1 MNTVNTKNYS
11 TLLFNVDA
19 GIANI
24 TLNRVES
31 ANSMNMAMGRE
42 LLDAAKCCEQ
52 DGSIRAVILTGAGQ
66 FFSAGGDLKAFA
78 NFGDAISEGL
88 QELTDYLHAA
98 VSIFIR
104 MRAPMIVAVNGAAVG
119 AGFSLAMAG
128 DFVLAADNAKFAM
141 AYTTAGLSP
150 DGGASYFLPRLVGL
164 RRAQELMIGNRK
176 LSAAEALDWG
186 LITRVCSSEKL
197 MDEAREL
204 AQQLAGAATQA
215 IGTVKKQLLVSFDN
229 SPEAQMI
236 LEGNAI
242 SHLASCQDGQE
253 GIHAFLGKRRAV
265 FVGK

>member
-1 MNTVNTKNYS
+1 MTTYS
-11 TLLFNVDA
+11 TLLFTVDA
-19 GIANI
+19 GIAQI

-31 ANSMNMAMGRE
+31 ANSMNMDMGRE
-42 LLDAAKCCEQ
+42 LLAVARHCEQ
-52 DGSIRAVILTGAGQ
+52 DDSIRVVILTGAGQ

-78 NFGDAISEGL
+78 SFGDAISERL

-128 DFVLAADNAKFAM
+128 DFVLASDTAKFAM

-186 LITRVCSSEKL
+186 LITRVCPAAQL
-197 MDEAREL
+197 MAEVQEL
-204 AQQLAGAATQA
+204 AGQLAGCATQA
-215 IGTVKKQLLVSFDN
+215 IGTVKKELLVTFDN
-229 SPEAQMI
+229 SPEAQME
-236 LEGNAI
+236 LEGKSIAY
-242 SHLASCQDGQE
+242 LASCQDGQE
-253 GIHAFLGKRRAV
+253 GIQAFLGKRRPV
-265 FVGK
+265 FVGH

>member
-1 MNTVNTKNYS
+1 MTTYS
-11 TLLFNVDA
+11 TLLFTVDA
-19 GIANI
+19 GIAQI

-31 ANSMNMAMGRE
+31 ANSMNMDMGRE
-42 LLDAAKCCEQ
+42 LLAVAQHCAQ
-52 DGSIRAVILTGAGQ
+52 DDNIRAVILTGAGQ

-78 NFGDAISEGL
+78 GFGDAISARL

-98 VSIFIR
+98 VSLFIR
-104 MRAPMIVAVNGAAVG
+104 MRAPLVVAVNGAAVG

-128 DFVLAADNAKFAM
+128 DFVLASDTAKFAM

-186 LITRVCSSEKL
+186 LITRVCPADQL
-197 MDEAREL
+197 MAEVQEL
-204 AQQLAGAATQA
+204 ARQLAASATQA
-215 IGTVKKQLLVSFDN
+215 IGTVKKELLVTFDN
-229 SPEAQMI
+229 SPEAQME
-236 LEGNAI
+236 LEGKSIAK
-242 SHLASCQDGQE
+242 LAACQDGQE
-253 GIHAFLGKRRAV
+253 GIQAFLGKRRPV

>member
-1 MNTVNTKNYS
+1 MTTYS
-11 TLLFNVDA
+11 TLLFTIDA
-19 GIANI
+19 GIAQI

-31 ANSMNMAMGRE
+31 ANSMNMEMGRE
-42 LLDAAKCCEQ
+42 LLAVAQHCAQ
-52 DGSIRAVILTGAGQ
+52 DESIRAVILTGAGQ

-78 NFGDAISEGL
+78 GFGDAISERL

-104 MRAPMIVAVNGAAVG
+104 MPAPMIVAVNGAAVG

-128 DFVLAADNAKFAM
+128 DFVLASDTAKFAM

-186 LITRVCSSEKL
+186 LVTRVCAA
-197 MDEAREL
+197 D
-204 AQQLAGAATQA
+204 QLADEVNALARQLADAATQA
-215 IGTVKKQLLVSFDN
+215 IGTVKKQLLVSFGN
-229 SPEAQMI
+229 SPETQMA
-236 LEGNAI
+236 LEGKAI
-242 SHLASCQDGQE
+242 AHLAACRDGQE
-253 GIHAFLGKRRAV
+253 GIHAFLHKRRPV
-265 FVGK
+265 FIGK

>member
-1 MNTVNTKNYS
+1 MTTYS
-11 TLLFNVDA
+11 TLLFTVDA
-19 GIANI
+19 GIAQI

-31 ANSMNMAMGRE
+31 ANSMNMDMGRE
-42 LLDAAKCCEQ
+42 LLAVAQRCAQ
-52 DGSIRAVILTGAGQ
+52 DDNIRAVILTGAGQ

-78 NFGDAISEGL
+78 SFGDAISERL

-98 VSIFIR
+98 VSLFIR

-128 DFVLAADNAKFAM
+128 DFVLASDTAKFAM

-186 LITRVCSSEKL
+186 LVTRVCPADQL
-197 MDEAREL
+197 MAEVQAL
-204 AQQLAGAATQA
+204 AGQLAGCATQA
-215 IGTVKKQLLVSFDN
+215 IGTVKQELLVSFDN
-229 SPEAQMI
+229 SPETQME
-236 LEGNAI
+236 LEGKSIA
-242 SHLASCQDGQE
+242 HLASCRDGQE
-253 GIHAFLGKRRAV
+253 GIQAFLGKRRPV
-265 FVGK
+265 FTGK

>member
-1 MNTVNTKNYS
+1 MNTINTKNYS

-19 GIANI
+19 GIAQI

-42 LLDAAKCCEQ
+42 LLEVAKHCEQ
-52 DGSIRAVILTGAGQ
+52 DADIRAVILTGAGQ

-104 MRAPMIVAVNGAAVG
+104 MPAPVIVAVNGAAVG

-176 LSAAEALDWG
+176 LSATEALDWG
-186 LITRVCSSEKL
+186 LITRVCSAEKL
-197 MDEAREL
+197 MDETREL

-215 IGTVKKQLLVSFDN
+215 IGTVKKQLLVTFDN
-229 SPEAQMI
+229 SPETQME
-236 LEGNAI
+236 LEGKAI
-242 SHLASCQDGQE
+242 SHLASCKDGQE
-253 GIHAFLGKRRAV
+253 GIQAFLGKRRPV
-265 FVGK
+265 FVGQ